1 MTAKH
6 IKTNNMKISVH
17 RAKEKDHYILSI
29 NAAGQMPMTVTLER
43 SQARE
48 LIMKLDNK
56 IIP

>member
-6 IKTNNMKISVH
+6 IKTNNMKIDIH
-17 RAKEKDHYILSI
+17 RATEKDHYILSI
-29 NAAGQMPMTVTLER
+29 NAAGQMPMTVKLER

>member
-56 IIP
+56 ITP